1 MTDEEIIYFIFSLRA
16 VLCNLEQGGSWQH
29 AELGVQ
35 SIFVHAY
42 ASASEALDGVADFRS
57 DQR

>member
-1 MTDEEIIYFIFSLRA
+1 MTDKEIIYFIFNLRA

-29 AELGVQ
+29 AGLGVQ
-35 SIFVHAY
+35 SIFVHAH
-42 ASASEALDGVADFRS
+42 AGASEALDGVADFLS